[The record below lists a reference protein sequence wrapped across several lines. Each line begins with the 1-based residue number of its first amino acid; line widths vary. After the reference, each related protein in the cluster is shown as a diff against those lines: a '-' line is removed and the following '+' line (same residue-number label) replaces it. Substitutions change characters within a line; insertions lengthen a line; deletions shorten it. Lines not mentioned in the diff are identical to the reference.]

1 MSIKIIKQGVQ
12 TTLQDT
18 GRHGFRAIGIG
29 TGGAADSFAMQ
40 TANHLAGNDD
50 NMAVMEINF
59 PAPEILFQQQA
70 IISLT
75 GANLTATINDTII
88 PLWKPFLIKKDEL
101 LHFKKPEW
109 GARAYLAVQ
118 GGWRSEKWLNSYSTH
133 LKVGAGGHLGRALQ
147 KDDVI
152 VFNDFNFSLNENKAL
167 PWHISHKELDKIY
180 QPQHTIR
187 CVKSIEWEWLTPA
200 AQLEIVRSLFNISGQ
215 SDRMGYRLN
224 GTALNMLKQTSIIS
238 SAVDAGTI
246 QLLPDGQLIVLM
258 ADCQT
263 TGGYPRIASVI
274 QADLPKLAQLNA
286 GQSFNF
292 TIVTI
297 KEAEAALIRMNKI
310 VSEIKISCQLN
321 FEKYFQQ

>member
-18 GRHGFRAIGIG
+18 GRPGFRTIGIG
-29 TGGAADSFAMQ
+29 TGGAADIFAMK
-40 TANHLAGNDD
+40 TANFLAGNDD
-50 NMAVMEINF
+50 DMAVMEINF

-75 GANLTATINDTII
+75 GAHLTATINHTTI

-101 LHFKKPEW
+101 LHFKQPLW

-133 LKVGAGGHLGRALQ
+133 LKVVAGGHLGRALQ

-152 VFNDFNFSLNENKAL
+152 VFNDFNFSLIENKAL

-187 CVKSIEWEWLTPA
+187 CVKSIEWELLTQA
-200 AQLEIVRSLFNISGQ
+200 AQFEIEKSLFNISRH

-224 GTALNMLKQTSIIS
+224 GTPLNLLAQTSIIS

-258 ADCQT
+258 ADYQT
-263 TGGYPRIASVI
+263 TGGYPRIGSVI
-274 QADLPKLAQLNA
+274 KADIPKLAQLNA

-292 TIVTI
+292 KIVSI
-297 KEAEAALIRMNKI
+297 KEAEEALMEMKKMLAD
-310 VSEIKISCQLN
+310 IKTSCHLN
-321 FEKYFQQ
+321 FEKYFQL